1 MSQVAE
7 LVLASGSPRR
17 RELLAALGL
26 RFKVAPADID
36 EAPELEE
43 APQALVERLSLLK
56 AAAARAEHP
65 QALVIAADT
74 VVVLAGEILNK
85 PRDEGENCDFLEK
98 LSGRVHLVHTG
109 HASLFGGRAKVSVV
123 TTAVRFRRLGARE
136 IDWYVATGEG
146 LDKAGGYGIQG
157 RGAALV
163 SRVEGCY
170 FNVVGLSVAQIIEDA
185 RALGVE
191 LV

>member
-1 MSQVAE
+1 MSQDAD

-26 RFKVAPADID
+26 RFKVVPADID
-36 EAPELEE
+36 EAPELKE
-43 APQALVERLSLLK
+43 APEALVERLSLLK
-56 AAAARAEHP
+56 AEAVKVNHS
-65 QALVIAADT
+65 QALVVAADT
-74 VVVLAGEILNK
+74 VVVLEGEILNK
-85 PRDEGENCDFLEK
+85 PRDERENHDFLAR

-109 HASLFGGRAKVSVV
+109 HASLFRGRVKVSVV
-123 TTAVRFRRLGARE
+123 TTAVRFRRLSARE
-136 IDWYVATGEG
+136 LDWYVATGEG
-146 LDKAGGYGIQG
+146 FDKAGGYGIQG

-170 FNVVGLSVAQIIEDA
+170 FNVVGLSVAQVIEDA
-185 RALGVE
+185 RALGAE